1 MIKRSKSAEHLIVKN
16 KQMSR
21 SRSLDNIKIIV
32 KKNKKKL
39 LIVQDIYSCFQCTN
53 DLHKDQNQGLTELV
67 FYLLS
72 SGDTKSLQQRL
83 GILFIVNLLFYLK

>member
-16 KQMSR
+16 KLPR
-21 SRSLDNIKIIV
+21 PRSLDNIKIIV
-32 KKNKKKL
+32 RKNKKKL